1 MTCRN
6 YIPGP
11 NGDCQRCGEM
21 RAGHAGS
28 VLGESIPV
36 ADIEAAIAHIKQ
48 NGIELA
54 KWGDKQSVDE
64 GRCRELCA
72 MYLGEF
78 IQSWRLKQKLA
89 KLRK

>member
-28 VLGESIPV
+28 EHPWQAFLT
-36 ADIEAAIAHIKQ
+36 ARRAAIKWMHDDGATDEEI
-48 NGIELA
+48 A
-54 KWGDKQSVDE
+54 K
-64 GRCRELCA
+64 
-72 MYLGEF
+72 
-78 IQSWRLKQKLA
+78 RLSMDPVQVKLI
-89 KLRK
+89 RMP